1 MKKETVKRLLK
12 RYSTMFVAI
21 IIGAIAGYAYWHFV
35 GCSSGTCPIT
45 SSPLLSTVWG
55 ALIGGTLFMPNKSKT
70 I

>member
-55 ALIGGTLFMPNKSKT
+55 ALIGGTLFISNKSKT